1 VHRVRV
7 DERDLET
14 EEAGAR
20 PVVDQ
25 LRAGVGQLRE
35 RCVEIADLVRDVVHP
50 RSAARKK
57 AADRGVVAEGLEEL
71 DAAGADLQRGRPD
84 SLLLDRGAMLDLGA
98 EQTAVRRHSGVE
110 IVDGDT
116 EMVDPLRR
124 HRRIVAARQGLP
136 RTSGLLSLD
145 ARAT

>member
-25 LRAGVGQLRE
+25 LRAGLGQLLE
-35 RCVEIADLVRDVVHP
+35 RCAEIVDLVCDVVHP
-50 RSAARKK
+50 GPAACEK
-57 AADRGVVAEGLEEL
+57 ATDGGVVAKGLQEL
-71 DAAGADLQRGRPD
+71 DSTGADLQRGRAH

-136 RTSGLLSLD
+136 RASGLLSLD